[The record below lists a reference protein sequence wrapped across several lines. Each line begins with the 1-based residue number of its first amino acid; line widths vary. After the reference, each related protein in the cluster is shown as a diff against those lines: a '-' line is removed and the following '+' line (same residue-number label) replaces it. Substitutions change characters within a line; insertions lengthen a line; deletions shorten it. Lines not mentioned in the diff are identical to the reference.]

1 MKPFT
6 FYFFSSR
13 RVKEKNG
20 SSQEKEAMGND
31 PVASFHQHF
40 PHPVSRVAAY
50 TSFTVMAPVGHTS
63 TQLSHPRHSSMFN
76 GSDFP
81 SFISNTL
88 AGQVSTHSPL
98 PSHLSLSTVT

>member
-6 FYFFSSR
+6 SYFLSSGP
-13 RVKEKNG
+13 VKEKNG
-20 SSQEKEAMGND
+20 APQKKEAMGKY
-31 PVASFHQHF
+31 PVASFHQRF
-40 PHPVSRVAAY
+40 PHPVSRLAAY
-50 TSFTVMAPVGHTS
+50 TSFTVMAPVGQTS
-63 TQLSHPRHSSMFN
+63 TQLSHPRHSSMFT